1 MTTYTPRN
9 TQEEMIFTEYAR
21 YLNRALR
28 PEQPVTA
35 REVLADSQFFHGND
49 LDDAGYS
56 LVSQITFEYDGCP
69 VSLIG
74 FFDHS
79 DHFDRTHGIHMTLLL
94 AAADASS
101 HEVIY
106 SLFPIPATYAK

>member
-1 MTTYTPRN
+1 MTYTPRN
-9 TQEEMIFTEYAR
+9 TQEELMMLEYSR

-28 PEQPVTA
+28 PDEPMTV
-35 REVLADSQFFHGND
+35 REILADSEAFHGSD
-49 LDDAGYS
+49 LDDGGYS
-56 LVSQITFEYDGCP
+56 LAAQLTFDYDQCP